1 MSEPVVELDA
11 RYGAAEASP
20 VPWTEAQRLLASAEL
35 YWIST
40 VRPDGRPHVTP
51 LLAVWRAGALHVC
64 TGADERKARN
74 LVANPQVTI
83 TTGRNDRKGG
93 TDVVLEGTAQR
104 VNDRDELAALAAA
117 WEAKYGPE
125 WHFDVVDGGFAG
137 GNGVALVYRIEPAT
151 AFAFGK
157 DPYSQTRY
165 RFPEHPTE

>member
-1 MSEPVVELDA
+1 MTEPVVELDA
-11 RYGAAEASP
+11 RYGAAEATP
-20 VPWTEAQRLLASAEL
+20 VPWTEAQRLLESAEL

-74 LVANPQVTI
+74 IATNPQVTV

-93 TDVVLEGTAQR
+93 TDLVLEGAVQR
-104 VNDRDELAALAAA
+104 VTERGELTALAAA
-117 WEAKYGPE
+117 WEAKYGSE

-137 GNGVALVYRIEPAT
+137 AGGVALVYRIEPAT
-151 AFAFGK
+151 IFAFGK
-157 DPYSQTRY
+157 EPYSQTRY
-165 RFPEHPTE
+165 HFPE